1 MKSTLKD
8 IIRFDFCRFQQQ
20 NQNLA
25 DLSSCGYKIMDLG
38 KDAWNSRVF
47 SWDHTETN
55 AAWNINI
62 SARVKQYHSLRTLCL
77 IHRS

>member
-1 MKSTLKD
+1 MISTLKD

-25 DLSSCGYKIMDLG
+25 DLSNYGYKIMDLE
-38 KDAWNSRVF
+38 KDAWNTCVF
-47 SWDHTETN
+47 SRDHTETN

-62 SARVKQYHSLRTLCL
+62 STRVR
-77 IHRS
+77 